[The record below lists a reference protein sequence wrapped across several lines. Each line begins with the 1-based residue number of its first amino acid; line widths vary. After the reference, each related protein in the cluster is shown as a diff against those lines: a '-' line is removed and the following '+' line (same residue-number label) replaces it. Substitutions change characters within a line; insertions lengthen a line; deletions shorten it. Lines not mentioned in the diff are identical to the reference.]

1 MHKIFAILAGAFL
14 AFRGG
19 AALARNESASGQ
31 TGTNLAD
38 FTFTLGEFIGEK
50 KMEDGRT
57 YRVRTTGEWWLGRKS
72 IIGRLKRQL
81 LFSASLFFFQYP
93 AG

>member
-1 MHKIFAILAGAFL
+1 MHKIFAVLAGVFL
-14 AFRGG
+14 ASNGG
-19 AALARNESASGQ
+19 AALERNESSSGQ
-31 TGTNLAD
+31 AGTDLAD

-50 KMEDGRT
+50 KMEGGRT

-72 IIGRLKRQL
+72 ITGRLKRQL